1 MKSGKGREAL
11 FKSFPR
17 ALGLAYAC
25 EPVCSVERP
34 ERFAALPRGR
44 YATLAFPIKSGNEGP
59 ECFFKGWAVF
69 SVEIVSTTEKSAT
82 FFMLSPLRL
91 DDPAGAKKRIIRKG
105 LDERKRLKDPF
116 FVFLSDEDLKT
127 LGL

>member
-1 MKSGKGREAL
+1 MKAGKGREAL

-17 ALGLAYAC
+17 ALGLACAC

-44 YATLAFPIKSGNEGP
+44 YATLAFPIKSGNDGP
-59 ECFFKGWAVF
+59 ECFFKGWAIF
-69 SVEIVSTTEKSAT
+69 SVEIVSTTEKSAA
-82 FFMLSPLRL
+82 FLLLSPLRL
-91 DDPAGAKKRIIRKG
+91 DDPAGAKKRIMRKG
-105 LDERKRLKDPF
+105 LDESKRLKDPIF
-116 FVFLSDEDLKT
+116 FFLSDEDLET

>member
-1 MKSGKGREAL
+1 MKAGKVKEPL

-17 ALGLAYAC
+17 ALGLACAC
-25 EPVCSVERP
+25 GPVCSVERP
-34 ERFAALPRGR
+34 ERFATLPSGR
-44 YATLAFPIKSGNEGP
+44 YATLAFPVKSGNEGP

-69 SVEIVSTTEKSAT
+69 SAEIVSTTEKTAT
-82 FFMLSPLRL
+82 FLLLSSLRL

-105 LDERKRLKDPF
+105 LDGRKRLKDPLF
-116 FVFLSDEDLKT
+116 FFLSDEDLKT